1 MKKAAVLLL
10 IVAVI
15 GAGYY
20 FTRGNSARQSAVPAN
35 DGQVYEISIAHIV
48 NEDNT
53 WHKASL
59 FFKEYVEEK
68 AGGRIEV
75 KIYPNNQ
82 MGSEMDV
89 IKSIMT
95 DGGADIT
102 FTGESMQ
109 SVIPELG
116 ILGVPYLMRSSEV
129 LAEAVFGSYSKELE
143 SFAIRNTDTNS
154 AMGVGESFLE
164 ALIDSESA
172 YKQLEELML
181 EQANMKVLGYFER
194 GPRNVTANKPI
205 RTPDDMKGLVIR
217 VPASP
222 ITVAAMEALGAKP
235 TPMASAEVFTSL
247 RQGTIA
253 AQEDTL
259 AMIKTGNFY
268 EVQKYLCRTEH
279 LRPCVYIAMSNS
291 KFESL
296 PLELQE
302 IVAEAGAK
310 MQEHEHELFMK
321 EEAELEDFLK
331 EKGMIF
337 VDDVDRDAFAEK
349 ALSGVEKVLPE
360 KIKPLYEQIKAMD

>member
-15 GAGYY
+15 GVGYY
-20 FTRGNSARQSAVPAN
+20 FTRGNSAQQSAAPAD
-35 DGQVYEISIAHIV
+35 DGQVYEISVAHIV

-68 AGGRIEV
+68 ADGRIEV

-82 MGSEMDV
+82 LGSEIDV
-89 IKSIMT
+89 INSIMT

-116 ILGVPYLMRSSEV
+116 ILGVPYLMRSSAQLNEV
-129 LAEAVFGSYSKELE
+129 AGGAVG
-143 SFAIRNTDTNS
+143 
-154 AMGVGESFLE
+154 
-164 ALIDSESA
+164 
-172 YKQLEELML
+172 KQLEELML
-181 EQANMKVLGYFER
+181 EHANMKVLGYFER
-194 GPRNVTANKPI
+194 GPRNITANKPI

-235 TPMASAEVFTSL
+235 TQVASEEVFTSL
-247 RQGTIA
+247 RQGTIS
-253 AQEDTL
+253 AQENPL

-296 PLELQE
+296 PLDLREV
-302 IVAEAGAK
+302 VAEAGAK
-310 MQEHEHELFMK
+310 MQEYEHELFLK

-360 KIKPLYEQIKAMD
+360 KIKPLYEQITAMN